1 MHVLI
6 PVYQLHMHYTIS
18 LEFIFEISFIHTR
31 TFLPLSV
38 ANQKFLNL
46 EGDVLKGWGWGMGTL
61 LKTPVVPG

>member
-18 LEFIFEISFIHTR
+18 LEFIFQISFIHTR

-46 EGDVLKGWGWGMGTL
+46 EGDVLKG
-61 LKTPVVPG
+61 